1 MAAKPTNYMPNLRG
15 EMAQEKNNFTQTCV
29 LVCSLILIVIAFAL
43 SAAGLFSPSW
53 QVVDIREF
61 RAEHHVCGIRKNLT
75 SVHLTPFFCSTVYGW
90 TALVPSD
97 TWLQLGRITVM
108 GNRYIAHTSSITLL
122 VIGENMEDIDQNSAA
137 GESEHHQFFAWHK
150 AVLGCL
156 IVSLLFASLALCC
169 GLCAPCN
176 GGCAVI
182 FSIFVFLSCKI
193 YFKVLQKVFMA
204 VIGDGIFFF
213 AAHRVDNR
221 FVQGLV
227 GTYEQQIGVAFY
239 LHGSGTLV
247 LMFGFLVAV
256 IASYQI
262 LRKSELSNSLPLR
275 ELAPLYGSRMRETFA

>member
-1 MAAKPTNYMPNLRG
+1 
-15 EMAQEKNNFTQTCV
+15 MAQEKNNFTQTCI

-61 RAEHHVCGIRKNLT
+61 RAEHHHGLWLDCTRAERYLA
-75 SVHLTPFFCSTVYGW
+75 TVGQEF
-90 TALVPSD
+90 SD
-97 TWLQLGRITVM
+97 GQPLHCTYKFDYSASQ
-108 GNRYIAHTSSITLL
+108 

-182 FSIFVFLSCKI
+182 FSIFVFLA
-193 YFKVLQKVFMA
+193 LFMA

-239 LHGSGTLV
+239 LHGAGTLV

>member
-1 MAAKPTNYMPNLRG
+1 
-15 EMAQEKNNFTQTCV
+15 MAQEKNNFTQTCI

-61 RAEHHVCGIRKNLT
+61 RAEHHVSGASTQTGLIDAIILYSLPLYTVFGCINLCMNLFLIMF
-75 SVHLTPFFCSTVYGW
+75 SFLCS
-90 TALVPSD
+90 
-97 TWLQLGRITVM
+97 
-108 GNRYIAHTSSITLL
+108 
-122 VIGENMEDIDQNSAA
+122 
-137 GESEHHQFFAWHK
+137 AWHK

-182 FSIFVFLSCKI
+182 FSIFVFLA
-193 YFKVLQKVFMA
+193 LFMA

-239 LHGSGTLV
+239 LHGAGTLV